1 MNAPLES
8 YLFTNT
14 RTILIMKGLRILTI
28 AIALLTYNLQ
38 FAQEQAGNAQE
49 LSLDKGSIDSQF
61 NFITK
66 KSGNYRAEGR
76 RYEVV
81 RAIHLDKLRQNVLDT
96 LEVYSK
102 KETELQ
108 AAIAGHES
116 TISSLNKKLD
126 ETTNN
131 LTSVTEEKDSMSF
144 LGVLVSKATYNF
156 ILWTVICALLLTLL
170 FFIYKFRKSN
180 ILTQEAK
187 TNLSELEVEYED
199 HRRRALE
206 REQKISRQL
215 QDEINKYKKSK

>member
-1 MNAPLES
+1 
-8 YLFTNT
+8 
-14 RTILIMKGLRILTI
+14 MKGYKLMII
-28 AIALLTYNLQ
+28 AVALFSFNLQ
-38 FAQEQAGNAQE
+38 FAQDSNSQD
-49 LSLDKGSIDSQF
+49 LSLDRGSIDSQF
-61 NFITK
+61 EYIYK
-66 KSGNYRAEGR
+66 KSGNYRQDGK

-81 RAIHLDKLRQNVLDT
+81 RVISLDKLRKNVVDS
-96 LEVYSK
+96 LEAQYK
-102 KETELQ
+102 NAAGLQ
-108 AAIAGHES
+108 ATIDGHET

-144 LGVLVSKATYNF
+144 LGIQVSKVTYNS
-156 ILWTVICALLLTLL
+156 ILWSIIAGLLGLML
-170 FFIYKFRKSN
+170 FFMYKFRRSN

-187 TNLSELEVEYED
+187 TNLAELETEYED